1 MDVGDEVE
9 QRVGGDVAGP
19 AGLRDGLD
27 RHLDREPPGV
37 QQVVHA
43 DALAGSELAV
53 LDARGEVSV
62 CERAA
67 VPDSAEDELDVGEH
81 AGQ

>member
-1 MDVGDEVE
+1 MLVTRSSSASPGTSPALPV
-9 QRVGGDVAGP
+9 RVMVSTASP
-19 AGLRDGLD
+19 IATRQACS
-27 RHLDREPPGV
+27 R
-37 QQVVHA
+37 VVHA
-43 DALAGSELAV
+43 DALAGSQLAV
-53 LDARGEVSV
+53 LHARSEVSL